1 MQLYAFLRFALI
13 RLTFFYS
20 LYNKNMLETLIC
32 ISEFGTKLV
41 AGLSGLIFAIIIVV
55 CVYFGKNKKSKP
67 SYPDAKIDK
76 QDQSA
81 DDGKKKK
88 SKNPKPKTQL
98 PKTATMQTLKRT
110 PKQKLQKR
118 QHPTIKKINKYKSDR
133 WVAFS

>member
-1 MQLYAFLRFALI
+1 
-13 RLTFFYS
+13 
-20 LYNKNMLETLIC
+20 MLETLIC

-67 SYPDAKIDK
+67 SYPDTKIGK

-88 SKNPKPKTQL
+88 SKKSKAKDADAENSDNANAQTDTDTKSVETTKNTD
-98 PKTATMQTLKRT
+98 TADTE
-110 PKQKLQKR
+110 
-118 QHPTIKKINKYKSDR
+118 NK
-133 WVAFS
+133 

>member
-1 MQLYAFLRFALI
+1 
-13 RLTFFYS
+13 
-20 LYNKNMLETLIC
+20 MLETLIC

-88 SKNPKPKTQL
+88 SKKSKAKDAAAENSDNANAQTDTETKTSEA
-98 PKTATMQTLKRT
+98 ATPNDKE
-110 PKQKLQKR
+110 
-118 QHPTIKKINKYKSDR
+118 NK
-133 WVAFS
+133 

>member
-1 MQLYAFLRFALI
+1 
-13 RLTFFYS
+13 
-20 LYNKNMLETLIC
+20 MLETLIC

-67 SYPDAKIDK
+67 SYPDTKIGK

-88 SKNPKPKTQL
+88 SKKSKAKDADAENSDNANAQTDTDTKSVETTKNTD
-98 PKTATMQTLKRT
+98 TADT
-110 PKQKLQKR
+110 
-118 QHPTIKKINKYKSDR
+118 
-133 WVAFS
+133 

>member
-1 MQLYAFLRFALI
+1 
-13 RLTFFYS
+13 
-20 LYNKNMLETLIC
+20 MLETLIC

-67 SYPDAKIDK
+67 SYPDTKIGK

-88 SKNPKPKTQL
+88 SKKGKAKDADAENSDNANAQTDTDTKSVETTKNTD
-98 PKTATMQTLKRT
+98 TADTE
-110 PKQKLQKR
+110 
-118 QHPTIKKINKYKSDR
+118 NK
-133 WVAFS
+133 

>member
-1 MQLYAFLRFALI
+1 
-13 RLTFFYS
+13 
-20 LYNKNMLETLIC
+20 MLETLIC

-67 SYPDAKIDK
+67 SYPDTKIGK

-88 SKNPKPKTQL
+88 SKKSKAKDTDAENSDNANAQTDTDTKSVEPTKNTD
-98 PKTATMQTLKRT
+98 TADTE
-110 PKQKLQKR
+110 
-118 QHPTIKKINKYKSDR
+118 NK
-133 WVAFS
+133 

>member
-1 MQLYAFLRFALI
+1 
-13 RLTFFYS
+13 
-20 LYNKNMLETLIC
+20 MLETLIC

-67 SYPDAKIDK
+67 SYPDTKIGK

-88 SKNPKPKTQL
+88 SKKSKAKDTDAENSDNANAQMDTDTKSVETTKNTD
-98 PKTATMQTLKRT
+98 TADTE
-110 PKQKLQKR
+110 
-118 QHPTIKKINKYKSDR
+118 NK
-133 WVAFS
+133 

>member
-1 MQLYAFLRFALI
+1 
-13 RLTFFYS
+13 
-20 LYNKNMLETLIC
+20 MLETLIC

-67 SYPDAKIDK
+67 SYPDTKIGK

-88 SKNPKPKTQL
+88 SKKSKAKDTDAENSDNANAQTDTETKSVETTKNTD
-98 PKTATMQTLKRT
+98 TADTE
-110 PKQKLQKR
+110 
-118 QHPTIKKINKYKSDR
+118 NK
-133 WVAFS
+133 

>member
-1 MQLYAFLRFALI
+1 
-13 RLTFFYS
+13 
-20 LYNKNMLETLIC
+20 MLETLIC

-67 SYPDAKIDK
+67 SYPDTKIGK

-88 SKNPKPKTQL
+88 SKKSKAKDADAENSDNANSQTDTDTKSVETTKNTD
-98 PKTATMQTLKRT
+98 TADTE
-110 PKQKLQKR
+110 
-118 QHPTIKKINKYKSDR
+118 NK
-133 WVAFS
+133 

>member
-1 MQLYAFLRFALI
+1 
-13 RLTFFYS
+13 
-20 LYNKNMLETLIC
+20 MLETLIC

-67 SYPDAKIDK
+67 SYPDTKIGK

-88 SKNPKPKTQL
+88 SKKSKAKDTDAENSDNANAQTDTDTKSVETTKNTD
-98 PKTATMQTLKRT
+98 TADTE
-110 PKQKLQKR
+110 
-118 QHPTIKKINKYKSDR
+118 NK
-133 WVAFS
+133 